1 MTGRGVQMRRQT
13 GLFVAGGGL
22 GRKSPQQRRFPRN
35 GVPGGVRRFA
45 RNGGRGGGLLER
57 GLRGLRIAV
66 ASVGVLLLTAAPTLA
81 ASSNVV
87 NPGTGTAPPGAGQLK
102 TILSYLAWGVTATCV
117 AGVLIASAKMAVSHH
132 RGGGGSEHAGALA
145 WVLVA
150 AVMAGSASALVGAL
164 V

>member
-1 MTGRGVQMRRQT
+1 MTRCDVQMRRQA
-13 GLFVAGGGL
+13 GLCAADGGL
-22 GRKSPQQRRFPRN
+22 GQESSQQGRFARN
-35 GVPGGVRRFA
+35 GVLGGVRRFA
-45 RNGGRGGGLLER
+45 RNSGRGGGILK
-57 GLRGLRIAV
+57 RGLRIAV
-66 ASVGVLLLTAAPTLA
+66 GTVGVVLLTAAPALA

>member
-1 MTGRGVQMRRQT
+1 MRRV
-13 GLFVAGGGL
+13 VA
-22 GRKSPQQRRFPRN
+22 
-35 GVPGGVRRFA
+35 A
-45 RNGGRGGGLLER
+45 
-57 GLRGLRIAV
+57 AV
-66 ASVGVLLLTAAPTLA
+66 AAFLVMTAPAVA

-87 NPGTGTAPPGAGQLK
+87 NPGTGSAPPGADQLK

-150 AVMAGSASALVGAL
+150 AVVAGSASALVGAL

>member
-1 MTGRGVQMRRQT
+1 MTGCGMQMGRQ
-13 GLFVAGGGL
+13 AGL
-22 GRKSPQQRRFPRN
+22 GAADGKLGQESSQQGRFARN
-35 GVPGGVRRFA
+35 GVSGGVRRFA
-45 RNGGRGGGLLER
+45 RNSGRGGGLLKR
-57 GLRGLRIAV
+57 GLRRLGIAV
-66 ASVGVLLLTAAPTLA
+66 GSVGVVLLTAAPALA

-150 AVMAGSASALVGAL
+150 AVVAGSASALVGA
-164 V
+164 VV

>member
-1 MTGRGVQMRRQT
+1 MTGRGVQMGEET
-13 GLFVAGGGL
+13 GHFAGGRGASPRL
-22 GRKSPQQRRFPRN
+22 GQRRFARN
-35 GVPGGVRRFA
+35 GLCEVVRRFA
-45 RNGGRGGGLLER
+45 RNGGLRRRVTGGLRVL
-57 GLRGLRIAV
+57 A
-66 ASVGVLLLTAAPTLA
+66 ASVVVFVLTAAPALA
-81 ASSNVV
+81 AGSSVV
-87 NPGTGTAPPGAGQLK
+87 NPGTGTEPPGAGQLK

-150 AVMAGSASALVGAL
+150 AVVAGSASALVGAL